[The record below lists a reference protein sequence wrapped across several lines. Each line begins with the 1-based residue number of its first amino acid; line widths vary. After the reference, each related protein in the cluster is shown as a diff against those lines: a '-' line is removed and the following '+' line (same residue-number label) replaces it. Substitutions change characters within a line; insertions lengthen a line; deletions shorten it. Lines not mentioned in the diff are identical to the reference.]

1 MTAPLTRAFGAD
13 ASSLSGPRSATKA
26 EPAAKAKET
35 SADIKQAAAA
45 FEAILVRQMLAS
57 ASVAGKGSYADM
69 GVEALSTAVTQGGGL
84 GLGHAIEQAI
94 GQRETRLLPGSAVD
108 HPTPQRTAAKKK
120 ATSP

>member
-1 MTAPLTRAFGAD
+1 MKAPAVRGSGAA
-13 ASSLSGPRSATKA
+13 ASADPV
-26 EPAAKAKET
+26 AKAKET
-35 SADIKQAAAA
+35 AEDIKKAAAA

-94 GQRETRLLPGSAVD
+94 GQAHRAPERI
-108 HPTPQRTAAKKK
+108 AAAQKK
-120 ATSP
+120 ATTP

>member
-1 MTAPLTRAFGAD
+1 MTAALRGPGPATSAD
-13 ASSLSGPRSATKA
+13 PT
-26 EPAAKAKET
+26 AKAKET
-35 SADIKQAAAA
+35 AEDIKKAAAA

-94 GQRETRLLPGSAVD
+94 GQAGRSPEAVAAAAQKKVT
-108 HPTPQRTAAKKK
+108 TP
-120 ATSP
+120 